1 MVSPTALF
9 LVLGLSPVLG
19 QRSNALI
26 QSLVTRLKNSPKHYS
41 ISPSYTSDR
50 KLDVIPVSGLPL
62 QSDVVPGSESSGPA
76 PSITDVITGNLG
88 KFETSGEGD
97 NLNGSSDGKE
107 DSDALSLASQHRPRI
122 KKPRRRRPGRL
133 GARPARLARP
143 GGRPPPPGRREKPR
157 PPRRS
162 PHLNQIE
169 QVPVEEF
176 FPGQEEEEEEF
187 YLEAAR
193 PARPGRRGPLKEVYR
208 PSGLGKR
215 KHESPPL
222 VFQSRPPTRNELRPP
237 RKEARPPR
245 KEPRPPRPLK
255 NEIRPHRK
263 EQRPPPRRELRPP
276 GQAPRKKRKPSGSP
290 NRQPKPPRSNKRKPG
305 NFRPPK
311 KIYNG
316 FEPSFESS
324 NPYNDDPLYLD
335 DMDFRKPNKP
345 KRPKRKRRPRPPA
358 PIPDLEPFGAEEED
372 LERPNYPNTP
382 TDFNPF
388 NKPDHGMNFENQPG
402 FDRNSHKS
410 PMSINKPGPPYE
422 TELSPFIDEEPR
434 LPSPRPTSS
443 LRPTSSRPSS
453 LRPTRPRA
461 TRPKR
466 QKVPASFEPNTFVE
480 GPSIYNEF
488 NDVASNSDD
497 NSGFFQ
503 NVQENFP
510 AIEAF
515 GIGWDSQKIRR
526 KRSANGG
533 GGLLPLVRY
542 TPPSKNRRKGRRG
555 TTGRG
560 APRRSQNQQQQS
572 NRRQGPAGFW
582 DDAEFDA
589 EFFNG
594 GAPPSYS
601 SFESF
606 SQQNRFQSPLPPLHQ
621 TSSRRPSRRPSPH
634 IASKKYETSQ
644 KFHEPGRY
652 STSYQEEPSPQY
664 QGFSEP
670 PRFQHTPVV
679 DNSILGS
686 GNFEILKG
694 GTFYDKN
701 DYRQYSH
708 NSRPQSYGYGQNDIF
723 HNFRDFADI
732 KKENSRPGGRYNSY
746 Y

>member
-1 MVSPTALF
+1 MVSPTALL
-9 LVLGLSPVLG
+9 LVLSLSSVLG

-50 KLDVIPVSGLPL
+50 KLEVIGVSGLPL
-62 QSDVVPGSESSGPA
+62 QSDIVPQSESSGPA

-88 KFETSGEGD
+88 KFETSGDGD
-97 NLNGSSDGKE
+97 DLNVTGDGKD

-122 KKPRRRRPGRL
+122 KKPRRRRPGRV

-143 GGRPPPPGRREKPR
+143 GGRQPPGRREKPR

-176 FPGQEEEEEEF
+176 FPGQEEEEEF

-208 PSGLGKR
+208 PTGLGKR

-237 RKEARPPR
+237 RKEARPAR

-255 NEIRPHRK
+255 NEVRPHRK
-263 EQRPPPRRELRPP
+263 EHRPPPRREPRPP
-276 GQAPRKKRKPSGSP
+276 GSPRKKRKPSGSP
-290 NRQPKPPRSNKRKPG
+290 KRQPKPPRSNKRKPG
-305 NFRPPK
+305 NFQPPRK
-311 KIYNG
+311 VYNG

-324 NPYNDDPLYLD
+324 NPYNEGPLYLD
-335 DMDFRKPNKP
+335 DMDFKKPIKS

-372 LERPNYPNTP
+372 MRRPNFPNTP

-388 NKPDHGMNFENQPG
+388 NKPDHGMNFETQPG

-434 LPSPRPTSS
+434 LPSPRPA
-443 LRPTSSRPSS
+443 SSRPSS
-453 LRPTRPRA
+453 SRPSRPRA

-466 QKVPASFEPNTFVE
+466 QKVPASFKPNTVVE

-488 NDVASNSDD
+488 NEVASNSDD

-510 AIEAF
+510 SIEAF

-533 GGLLPLVRY
+533 LGLLPLVRY

-560 APRRSQNQQQQS
+560 LASRRGQHQQQQQ

-589 EFFNG
+589 GVSLIAKEMR
-594 GAPPSYS
+594 ALSLTPPSHASPFKEPLKMLLIQNS
-601 SFESF
+601 STEELP
-606 SQQNRFQSPLPPLHQ
+606 RPTAPLNLF
-621 TSSRRPSRRPSPH
+621 PSK
-634 IASKKYETSQ
+634 I
-644 KFHEPGRY
+644 
-652 STSYQEEPSPQY
+652 
-664 QGFSEP
+664 GF
-670 PRFQHTPVV
+670 R
-679 DNSILGS
+679 
-686 GNFEILKG
+686 
-694 GTFYDKN
+694 
-701 DYRQYSH
+701 
-708 NSRPQSYGYGQNDIF
+708 
-723 HNFRDFADI
+723 
-732 KKENSRPGGRYNSY
+732 
-746 Y
+746 

>member
-1 MVSPTALF
+1 MVPPTALF
-9 LVLGLSPVLG
+9 LVLGLSPVFG

-50 KLDVIPVSGLPL
+50 KMEVIPVSGLPL
-62 QSDVVPGSESSGPA
+62 QSDIVSESESNGPA

-97 NLNGSSDGKE
+97 DLSVSSDGKE

-143 GGRPPPPGRREKPR
+143 GGRPPHGRREKPR

-169 QVPVEEF
+169 QVPVDDF
-176 FPGQEEEEEEF
+176 FPGPEEEEEEEF

-208 PSGLGKR
+208 PSGPGKR

-237 RKEARPPR
+237 RKESRPPR
-245 KEPRPPRPLK
+245 KEPRPPRPSK

-263 EQRPPPRRELRPP
+263 EHGRPPPRREPRPP
-276 GQAPRKKRKPSGSP
+276 GPPRKKRKGSGSP
-290 NRQPKPPRSNKRKPG
+290 NRQPKPPRTSQRKPG
-305 NFRPPK
+305 NFRPPRK
-311 KIYNG
+311 VYKG

-324 NPYNDDPLYLD
+324 NPYEGPLYLD
-335 DMDFRKPNKP
+335 DMDFKKPNKP

-372 LERPNYPNTP
+372 MRRPDYPTSS

-388 NKPDHGMNFENQPG
+388 NKPDHGMNFETQPG

-434 LPSPRPTSS
+434 VPSPRP
-443 LRPTSSRPSS
+443 PSSRPS
-453 LRPTRPRA
+453 RPRA

-466 QKVPASFEPNTFVE
+466 QKVPPSFKPNTFVE

-488 NDVASNSDD
+488 NEVENNVDD

-542 TPPSKNRRKGRRG
+542 TPPSRNRRKGRRG

-560 APRRSQNQQQQS
+560 GAPRREQHQQQQT

-589 EFFNG
+589 G
-594 GAPPSYS
+594 GKQLKKKCIHD
-601 SFESF
+601 SF
-606 SQQNRFQSPLPPLHQ
+606 
-621 TSSRRPSRRPSPH
+621 
-634 IASKKYETSQ
+634 
-644 KFHEPGRY
+644 
-652 STSYQEEPSPQY
+652 
-664 QGFSEP
+664 
-670 PRFQHTPVV
+670 
-679 DNSILGS
+679 
-686 GNFEILKG
+686 
-694 GTFYDKN
+694 
-701 DYRQYSH
+701 
-708 NSRPQSYGYGQNDIF
+708 
-723 HNFRDFADI
+723 
-732 KKENSRPGGRYNSY
+732 
-746 Y
+746 

>member
-1 MVSPTALF
+1 MFPPRAL
-9 LVLGLSPVLG
+9 LLLAVGLASVAG

-50 KLDVIPVSGLPL
+50 KLEVLPVSGLPL
-62 QSDVVPGSESSGPA
+62 QSDLVAGSESGGAA

-97 NLNGSSDGKE
+97 DLNVPSEQKD
-107 DSDALSLASQHRPRI
+107 DSDAVSLASQSRPRV
-122 KKPRRRRPGRL
+122 KKPRRRRPGRP

-143 GGRPPPPGRREKPR
+143 GGRPPLGRRERPR
-157 PPRRS
+157 PPRRN
-162 PHLNQIE
+162 PNKIE

-176 FPGQEEEEEEF
+176 FPGPEEDEEDKDF

-193 PARPGRRGPLKEVYR
+193 PARPGRRGPLKEPVYR

-222 VFQSRPPTRNELRPP
+222 VFQSRPPRKKPQPP
-237 RKEARPPR
+237 RPFKNEIRPNR
-245 KEPRPPRPLK
+245 KEPRPP
-255 NEIRPHRK
+255 
-263 EQRPPPRRELRPP
+263 PRRDFGPP
-276 GQAPRKKRKPSGSP
+276 GPPRKKRKPSGL
-290 NRQPKPPRSNKRKPG
+290 PRRPSKTPHRKPG
-305 NFRPPK
+305 NFRPPQK
-311 KIYNG
+311 VYKG

-324 NPYNDDPLYLD
+324 NPYNEGPHYLD
-335 DMDFRKPNKP
+335 DMDHKKPTKS
-345 KRPKRKRRPRPPA
+345 KRPKRKRRPRPPPA
-358 PIPDLEPFGAEEED
+358 PIPDLEPFDAEEND
-372 LERPNYPNTP
+372 VRRPNHPSSSL

-388 NKPDHGMNFENQPG
+388 NKPDQGMNFETQPG

-410 PMSINKPGPPYE
+410 PMSMNKPGPPYE
-422 TELSPFIDEEPR
+422 TELSPFSDEEPR
-434 LPSPRPTSS
+434 LPSARPAS
-443 LRPTSSRPSS
+443 P
-453 LRPTRPRA
+453 RPTRPRGS
-461 TRPKR
+461 RPKR
-466 QKVPASFEPNTFVE
+466 QRVPATFKPATFDK

-510 AIEAF
+510 SIEAF

-555 TTGRG
+555 TTGRRSPP
-560 APRRSQNQQQQS
+560 PRRAQHQQQS
-572 NRRQGPAGFW
+572 NRRQGPLGFW

-589 EFFNG
+589 GVSLESTHHLVLKNAFDTEFFNG

-606 SQQNRFQSPLPPLHQ
+606 SQQNRFQVPEYLNTQRSTTLQLLRSTQCHPESTAATAPDHQ
-621 TSSRRPSRRPSPH
+621 SAT
-634 IASKKYETSQ
+634 K
-644 KFHEPGRY
+644 
-652 STSYQEEPSPQY
+652 
-664 QGFSEP
+664 
-670 PRFQHTPVV
+670 
-679 DNSILGS
+679 
-686 GNFEILKG
+686 
-694 GTFYDKN
+694 
-701 DYRQYSH
+701 
-708 NSRPQSYGYGQNDIF
+708 
-723 HNFRDFADI
+723 
-732 KKENSRPGGRYNSY
+732 
-746 Y
+746 

>member
-1 MVSPTALF
+1 MVSPTPLL
-9 LVLGLSPVLG
+9 LVLSLSSVLG

-50 KLDVIPVSGLPL
+50 KLEVIPVSGLPL
-62 QSDVVPGSESSGPA
+62 QSDIVPASESSGPA

-97 NLNGSSDGKE
+97 NLNVSSDGKE
-107 DSDALSLASQHRPRI
+107 DSDAISLASQHRPRI

-143 GGRPPPPGRREKPR
+143 GGRPPPGRREKPR

-193 PARPGRRGPLKEVYR
+193 PAKPGRRGPLKEVYR

-215 KHESPPL
+215 KQESPPL
-222 VFQSRPPTRNELRPP
+222 VFQSRPPTRNEVRPP

-255 NEIRPHRK
+255 NEIRPLRK
-263 EQRPPPRRELRPP
+263 EHRPPPRREPRPP
-276 GQAPRKKRKPSGSP
+276 GPPRRKRKPSGSP
-290 NRQPKPPRSNKRKPG
+290 NRQPKPLHSNKRKPG
-305 NFRPPK
+305 NFRPPRK
-311 KIYNG
+311 VYNG

-324 NPYNDDPLYLD
+324 NPYNEGPLYLD
-335 DMDFRKPNKP
+335 DMDFKKPNKS

-358 PIPDLEPFGAEEED
+358 PIPDLEPFGEEEED
-372 LERPNYPNTP
+372 MRRPNYPNTP

-388 NKPDHGMNFENQPG
+388 NKPEHGMNFETQPG

-434 LPSPRPTSS
+434 LPSPRPTSQ
-443 LRPTSSRPSS
+443 RPTSSRPSS

-466 QKVPASFEPNTFVE
+466 QKVPASFKPNTFVE

-488 NDVASNSDD
+488 NEVASNTDD

-510 AIEAF
+510 SIEAF

-560 APRRSQNQQQQS
+560 APRRGQHHQQQPP

-589 EFFNG
+589 
-594 GAPPSYS
+594 GAVSLIAKEMRALSLTPPSHVSPFENALIQNS
-601 SFESF
+601 STEELPRPTAPL
-606 SQQNRFQSPLPPLHQ
+606 NRF
-621 TSSRRPSRRPSPH
+621 PSK
-634 IASKKYETSQ
+634 I
-644 KFHEPGRY
+644 
-652 STSYQEEPSPQY
+652 
-664 QGFSEP
+664 
-670 PRFQHTPVV
+670 
-679 DNSILGS
+679 D
-686 GNFEILKG
+686 
-694 GTFYDKN
+694 
-701 DYRQYSH
+701 
-708 NSRPQSYGYGQNDIF
+708 
-723 HNFRDFADI
+723 FR
-732 KKENSRPGGRYNSY
+732 
-746 Y
+746 